1 MTRALLALLL
11 SLAGPLQA
19 APSAEAWLARV
30 APALSELDYQGTL
43 VYVVPGRMETFKVYH
58 RRDGERE
65 RERLV
70 AVSGAVREVVRDDG
84 RVIFQGSDAAPI
96 AFDLGPTGRWSPALA
111 LSDAAGLR
119 GYRATLAGSAR
130 VAGHAAQAVE
140 LQPQDAW
147 RYGYRLW
154 LERESG
160 FPLRVDLL
168 GEAGVT
174 LEQVAFTDLQLGQ
187 RPSEA
192 DLQPTAGA
200 TQPSK
205 PPMASRQDAAPG
217 WYVPAPPEG
226 FTLRATRRWPGGE
239 HLLYSDG
246 LASVSIYLE
255 AADAGWNGA
264 SSIQRGAVNGRAYW
278 VDGWRVLA
286 IGKVPAVTAD
296 HFARSVRPSRD
307 DG

>member
-1 MTRALLALLL
+1 MRALLALLL

-30 APALSELDYQGTL
+30 APALRELDYQGTL
-43 VYVVPGRMETFKVYH
+43 VYVVPGRMETFRVYH

-70 AVSGAVREVVRDDG
+70 AVSGPEREVIRDSG
-84 RVIFQGSDAAPI
+84 RVTFIGSDAAPI
-96 AFDLGPTGRWSPALA
+96 AFELGQSGRWSPALA
-111 LSDAAGLR
+111 LSEAAGLR
-119 GYRATLAGSAR
+119 SYRATLSGSSRIAGY
-130 VAGHAAQAVE
+130 AAQGVE
-140 LQPQDAW
+140 LLPRDGW

-168 GEAGVT
+168 DEAGAT
-174 LEQVAFTDLQLGQ
+174 LEKIAFTDLQLGR
-187 RPSEA
+187 RPSDA
-192 DLQPTAGA
+192 DLHPAA
-200 TQPSK
+200 AAVR
-205 PPMASRQDAAPG
+205 PMKAPVSSLEDAAPR
-217 WYVPAPPEG
+217 WHVPAPPEG
-226 FTLRATRRWPGGE
+226 FALRAARRWPGGE

-246 LASVSIYLE
+246 LASVSVYLE
-255 AADAGWNGA
+255 SADAGWNGA
-264 SSIQRGAVNGRAYW
+264 SSIRRGAVNGRAYW

-286 IGKVPAVTAD
+286 IGKVPAATVD